1 MDGGWGVELLW
12 AGRYTLCRT
21 VRLVVYIG
29 GIQTAVFAGSSEP
42 ERKLI
47 IRFELESQAE
57 TKFGLRNGLEKRLLI
72 LPKQHQRLLC
82 KSFTHKCLEHNS
94 IVVRIKFA
102 GESYSQVSNKQ
113 GGCNKR
119 VG

>member
-1 MDGGWGVELLW
+1 MDGGWGVELLR

-57 TKFGLRNGLEKRLLI
+57 NQIWPSL
-72 LPKQHQRLLC
+72 QR
-82 KSFTHKCLEHNS
+82 
-94 IVVRIKFA
+94 
-102 GESYSQVSNKQ
+102 
-113 GGCNKR
+113 
-119 VG
+119 